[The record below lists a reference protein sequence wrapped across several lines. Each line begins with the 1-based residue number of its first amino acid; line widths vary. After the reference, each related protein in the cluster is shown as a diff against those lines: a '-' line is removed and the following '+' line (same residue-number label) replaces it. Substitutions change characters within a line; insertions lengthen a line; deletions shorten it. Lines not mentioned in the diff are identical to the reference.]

1 MPDPFDPT
9 KKVEF
14 KFVNATSDNQ
24 FRFFI
29 PIPFT
34 STRLEAKVKN
44 SNAKKTNAKKS
55 QMLKNQKKLNK
66 QMQKKQMQKQVQKA
80 DAKTDAKKQMLKC
93 RS

>member
-44 SNAKKTNAKKS
+44 SNAKKNKCKKR

>member
-34 STRLEAKVKN
+34 STRLEAKVKIQMLKKQMQ
-44 SNAKKTNAKKS
+44 KKTNAKKS
-55 QMLKNQKKLNK
+55 KK
-66 QMQKKQMQKQVQKA
+66 
-80 DAKTDAKKQMLKC
+80 
-93 RS
+93 S

>member
-34 STRLEAKVKN
+34 STRLEAKVKIQML
-44 SNAKKTNAKKS
+44 KKNKCKKR